1 MVAAADGANERDDV
15 MKHAIEYI
23 GLRVTVTKSPSKER
37 IGINGVVVDETKN
50 TFMIEKD
57 DGKEVTV
64 PKQSSSFRFNEGGKT
79 FDVEGSDIAF
89 RPEDRPKK
97 TR

>member
-1 MVAAADGANERDDV
+1 VAAAEVAAEGDDV

-23 GLRVTVTKSPSKER
+23 GLRVTVTRSPSKER
-37 IGINGVVVDETKN
+37 IGITGVVVDETKN
-50 TFMIEKD
+50 TFVIEKD
-57 DGKEVTV
+57 DGKEVTI
-64 PKQSSSFRFNEGGKT
+64 PKQSSSFRFNKGGET
-79 FDVEGSDIAF
+79 FDVDGSDIAF